1 MVNFVLWI
9 FYHIKKKN
17 KNKHLTDEKNEVWEM
32 RLFISGELT
41 SKHLCKPVSVKFPTM
56 SLPAPGNGKFHS
68 TLSLSRS
75 LAA

>member
-1 MVNFVLWI
+1 MRKMRFR
-9 FYHIKKKN
+9 
-17 KNKHLTDEKNEVWEM
+17 EM

-41 SKHLCKPVSVKFPTM
+41 SKHPCKPISVKFPTM
-56 SLPAPGNGKFHS
+56 SLPAPGNGKFHA